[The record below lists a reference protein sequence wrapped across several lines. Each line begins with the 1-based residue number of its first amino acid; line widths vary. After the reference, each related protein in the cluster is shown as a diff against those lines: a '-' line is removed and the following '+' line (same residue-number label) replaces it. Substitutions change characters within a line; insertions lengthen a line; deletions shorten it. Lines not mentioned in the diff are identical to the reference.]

1 MYTDVYTMCI
11 VINCLKMT
19 QWQKFQ
25 HQQRLKCSSHSWQE
39 KLQLYSSGCHNK
51 GKKQQHRIVAIQQE
65 VEQMPNNITLTR
77 YQPELLTIFKYH
89 MPLKKTKGLISF
101 LFPHFH
107 ESLCS
112 CNL

>member
-1 MYTDVYTMCI
+1 MEEENVHRSDVYYMCI

-51 GKKQQHRIVAIQQE
+51 GKIATTQD
-65 VEQMPNNITLTR
+65 
-77 YQPELLTIFKYH
+77 
-89 MPLKKTKGLISF
+89 
-101 LFPHFH
+101 
-107 ESLCS
+107 CS
-112 CNL
+112 NPTGSGTNAK